1 MVWLP
6 DIFFVFDDAGIITYF
21 CPCYTFGK
29 NAEAVGDSCCLC
41 GLSYFVAPI
50 NLYTRT
56 HIRGKVRDQ
65 KGIEVSKSDLLQR
78 ERMSLV
84 LRSKKYLLPFD

>member
-1 MVWLP
+1 LQDYGFLISV
-6 DIFFVFDDAGIITYF
+6 GIITYF

-41 GLSYFVAPI
+41 GLSYFIAPI

-65 KGIEVSKSDLLQR
+65 KGIEVR
-78 ERMSLV
+78 E
-84 LRSKKYLLPFD
+84 